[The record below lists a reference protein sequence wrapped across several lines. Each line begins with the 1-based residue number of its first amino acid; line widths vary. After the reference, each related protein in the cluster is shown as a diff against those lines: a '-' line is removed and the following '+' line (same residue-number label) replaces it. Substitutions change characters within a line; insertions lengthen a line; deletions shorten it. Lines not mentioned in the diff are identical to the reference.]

1 MLRSVIKGVGAYLPE
16 RVLTNKELAKNVD
29 TSDEWIV
36 ARSGIHQRH
45 IAADD
50 QSTSDLAI
58 EAAKRALKNA
68 GLDGTEVDLFVVAT
82 ATPDETFPATAAR
95 VQSALGKPG
104 IPAFDLQ
111 AVCSGFVYGLAVIDN
126 FIKTGQWATNS
137 KIVIMVI
144 AQFIINGT

>member
-50 QSTSDLAI
+50 QFPVPRLKAFLEKISFAFICTKSVDKLLISNCIGISFTIPFILSSATI
-58 EAAKRALKNA
+58 SIFFSFSMAQMAKMLTKKDGLIKKLK
-68 GLDGTEVDLFVVAT
+68 AT
-82 ATPDETFPATAAR
+82 
-95 VQSALGKPG
+95 
-104 IPAFDLQ
+104 
-111 AVCSGFVYGLAVIDN
+111 
-126 FIKTGQWATNS
+126 TGPPS
-137 KIVIMVI
+137 KC
-144 AQFIINGT
+144 QTK